1 MEMNI
6 LWYIALM
13 LAGGLA
19 FGRLAKLVRLPNVTG
34 YLVAGLVLGPCLL
47 KLIPGDVVGSLG
59 VIPDAALGFI
69 AFSVGGEFKLSY
81 IRRVGMTPI
90 VIAFLEALG
99 ATLLVASAMLLAG
112 QPAPFALMMG
122 AIAAATAPAAT
133 IMVIRQYK
141 AKGPVTETLLTVV
154 ALDDAVALMLFG
166 IAIAIAIAQE
176 LTASSGNLLLSILSP
191 VYQIL
196 GSLLLGGILGAL
208 FTLPLRFF
216 RKPGNRLSITLG
228 MVFVAIAL
236 SELLGLSDLLVCMAM
251 GAMLTN
257 VSSQTGDVMK
267 ITDGFTPPLLM
278 LFFVLSG
285 AELDITVLPKIG
297 LVGVVYVLVRV
308 AGKMLGAFAGARMM
322 KAPPAVA
329 KFLGPAL
336 VPQAGVA
343 IGLSLLAA
351 QTLPEYGSTI
361 RAVVLCATL
370 IYEMVGPVLTKISL
384 TKAGEILPERR
395 TAPEK

>member
-1 MEMNI
+1 MELNI

-19 FGRLAKLVRLPNVTG
+19 FGRLAKLVHLPNVTG
-34 YLVAGLVLGPCLL
+34 YLVGGLVLGPCLL
-47 KLIPGDVVGSLG
+47 GLIPGEIVGSLG

-81 IRRVGMTPI
+81 IRRVGMTPV
-90 VIAFLEALG
+90 VIACLEAFG
-99 ATLLVASAMLLAG
+99 ATALVTCALLAVG
-112 QPAPFALMMG
+112 QPAPFALTMG

-154 ALDDAVALMLFG
+154 ALDDAAALMLYG
-166 IAIAIAIAQE
+166 IATAIAQE
-176 LTASSGNLLLSILSP
+176 LTASSGNILLSVAKPL
-191 VYQIL
+191 YQIV

-228 MVFVAIAL
+228 MVFLAIAL
-236 SELLGLSDLLVCMAM
+236 AELLGLSDLLVCMAM
-251 GAMLTN
+251 GAMFTN
-257 VSSQTGDVMK
+257 MSSQADDVMK

-308 AGKMLGAFAGARMM
+308 LGKMLGAYAGAKVM

-351 QTLPEYGSTI
+351 QALPEHGSTI
-361 RAVVLCATL
+361 RAVVLCGTL
-370 IYEMVGPVLTKISL
+370 IYEMIGPVLTKISL
-384 TKAGEILPERR
+384 TRAGEILPERR
-395 TAPEK
+395 TAPGK

>member
-1 MEMNI
+1 
-6 LWYIALM
+6 M

-166 IAIAIAIAQE
+166 IAIAIAQE

-216 RKPGNRLSITLG
+216 RKPGNRLSCRQG
-228 MVFVAIAL
+228 GG
-236 SELLGLSDLLVCMAM
+236 EC
-251 GAMLTN
+251 
-257 VSSQTGDVMK
+257 GDHR
-267 ITDGFTPPLLM
+267 LQQH
-278 LFFVLSG
+278 
-285 AELDITVLPKIG
+285 
-297 LVGVVYVLVRV
+297 R
-308 AGKMLGAFAGARMM
+308 GAREPD
-322 KAPPAVA
+322 ADGRLRSPRRA
-329 KFLGPAL
+329 
-336 VPQAGVA
+336 
-343 IGLSLLAA
+343 
-351 QTLPEYGSTI
+351 GSTRQRGQHQPDGQPGDTSRDDPAHQPDPKGQRGI
-361 RAVVLCATL
+361 GT
-370 IYEMVGPVLTKISL
+370 
-384 TKAGEILPERR
+384 AGQ
-395 TAPEK
+395 

>member
-1 MEMNI
+1 MELNI

-19 FGRLAKLVRLPNVTG
+19 FGRLAKLVHLPNVTG
-34 YLVAGLVLGPCLL
+34 YLVGGLVLGPCLL
-47 KLIPGDVVGSLG
+47 GLIPGEIVGSLG

-81 IRRVGMTPI
+81 IRRVGMTPV
-90 VIAFLEALG
+90 VIACLEAFG
-99 ATLLVASAMLLAG
+99 ATALVTCALLAVG
-112 QPAPFALMMG
+112 QPAPFALTMG

-154 ALDDAVALMLFG
+154 ALDDAAALMLYG
-166 IAIAIAIAQE
+166 IATAIAQE
-176 LTASSGNLLLSILSP
+176 LTASSGNILLSVAKPL
-191 VYQIL
+191 YQIV

-228 MVFVAIAL
+228 MVFLAIAL
-236 SELLGLSDLLVCMAM
+236 AELLGLSDLLVCMAM
-251 GAMLTN
+251 GAMFTN
-257 VSSQTGDVMK
+257 MSSQADDVMK

-285 AELDITVLPKIG
+285 AELDFTVLPKIG

-308 AGKMLGAFAGARMM
+308 LGKMLGAYAGAKVM

-351 QTLPEYGSTI
+351 QALPEHGSTI
-361 RAVVLCATL
+361 RAVVLCGTL
-370 IYEMVGPVLTKISL
+370 IYEMIGPVLTKISL
-384 TKAGEILPERR
+384 TRAGEILPERR
-395 TAPEK
+395 TAPGK